1 MNENINEKEMSGNA
15 DVNNMDMQLFLEKCR
30 QGVIDE
36 NSIPKEILA
45 LFEKMYAEKKQQE
58 VNEKGSKSMQNTQN
72 MQNMQNMQQGLSY
85 PYIEGLTLEDIK
97 YINDYAVKQTEK
109 YTNEK
114 FDMSN
119 LSHREYFEYFKQQLL
134 KSKENEIKLRQF
146 EADLQEKYGSM
157 YPQVESAA
165 RNAFENMA
173 YRDARNIILSRM
185 KGDIDSLITFYD
197 NIYKGMQSEKGSMQ
211 AKENMIFPPKAVKGG
226 NYANNGRNKPAYENF
241 I

>member
-1 MNENINEKEMSGNA
+1 MNENINEKEMSGNT

-36 NSIPKEILA
+36 NSIPKEILS
-45 LFEKMYAEKKQQE
+45 LFEKMYAEKKQKEMDTQ
-58 VNEKGSKSMQNTQN
+58 NSKSMQNTQN
-72 MQNMQNMQQGLSY
+72 MQQGLSY
-85 PYIEGLTLEDIK
+85 PHIEGLTLEDIK
-97 YINDYAVKQTEK
+97 YINDYAVKQTER

-119 LSHREYFEYFKQQLL
+119 LAHREYFEYFKQQLL
-134 KSKENEIKLRQF
+134 KSKENEIKLRKF
-146 EADLQEKYGSM
+146 EKGMQEKYGSM

-197 NIYKGMQSEKGSMQ
+197 NIYKGMQSEKGSAQ

-226 NYANNGRNKPAYENF
+226 NYANNGRKQPAYENF

>member
-1 MNENINEKEMSGNA
+1 MNENINEKEMSGNT

-36 NSIPKEILA
+36 NSIPKEILS
-45 LFEKMYAEKKQQE
+45 LFEKMYAEKKQKE
-58 VNEKGSKSMQNTQN
+58 MDT
-72 MQNMQNMQQGLSY
+72 QNMQQGLSY

-97 YINDYAVKQTEK
+97 YINDYAVKQTER

-119 LSHREYFEYFKQQLL
+119 LAHREYFEYFKQQLL
-134 KSKENEIKLRQF
+134 KSKENEIKLRKF
-146 EADLQEKYGSM
+146 DACLQEKYGSM

-197 NIYKGMQSEKGSMQ
+197 NIYKGMQSEKGSVQ

-226 NYANNGRNKPAYENF
+226 NYANNGRKQPAYENF

>member
-1 MNENINEKEMSGNA
+1 MNENINEKEMSGNT
-15 DVNNMDMQLFLEKCR
+15 DVNNIDMQLFLEKCR
-30 QGVIDE
+30 QGTVDE
-36 NSIPKEILA
+36 NSIPKEILS
-45 LFEKMYAEKKQQE
+45 LFEKMYAEKKQKEMDTQ
-58 VNEKGSKSMQNTQN
+58 NSKSMQNTQN
-72 MQNMQNMQQGLSY
+72 IQQGLSY

-97 YINDYAVKQTEK
+97 YINDYAVKQTER

-119 LSHREYFEYFKQQLL
+119 LAHREYFEYFKQQLL
-134 KSKENEIKLRQF
+134 KSKENEIKLRKF
-146 EADLQEKYGSM
+146 EKGMQEKYGSM

-197 NIYKGMQSEKGSMQ
+197 NIYKGMQSEKGSAQ

-226 NYANNGRNKPAYENF
+226 NYANNGRKQTAYENF